1 MEVLVQISKE
11 IQESEVVSLYRDNE
25 WSSAEC
31 PDKLIPALLNSDTL
45 VTARVNNELIGLG
58 NAISDGSL
66 VVYFPH
72 LLVSPRYQGLG
83 VGRKIMQVMQAKYKN
98 FHQQMLTSDHE
109 AIAFYQA
116 IGFERAGKMEP
127 MWIYAGDDH

>member
-1 MEVLVQISKE
+1 MDVLVQISNE
-11 IQESEVVSLYRDNE
+11 IHESEVVSLYRENG
-25 WSSAEC
+25 WSSADC

-72 LLVSPRYQGLG
+72 LLVHPKYQGLG
-83 VGRKIMQVMQAKYKN
+83 VGRKIMQVMQSKYKD
-98 FHQQMLTSDHE
+98 FHQQMLTSDIE
-109 AIAFYQA
+109 AIEFYKTL
-116 IGFERAGKMEP
+116 GFERAGHTEP
-127 MWIYAGDDH
+127 MWIYAGNDH

>member
-1 MEVLVQISKE
+1 MEVCVQISKE
-11 IQESEVVSLYRDNE
+11 IQESEVVNLYRENG
-25 WSSAEC
+25 WSSAQC

-45 VTARVNNELIGLG
+45 VTARVNNELVGLG

-72 LLVSPRYQGLG
+72 LLVHPKYQGRG
-83 VGRKIMQVMQAKYKN
+83 IGRKIMQVMQTKYQS
-98 FHQQMLTSDHE
+98 FHQQMLTSDIE
-109 AIAFYQA
+109 AVEFYKA
-116 IGFERAGKMEP
+116 LGFERAGKTEP